1 MLGKSLINQVPKHL
15 STLRIVAVAQVN
27 YLLNVTP
34 QMQQTFLLSFDWVA
48 FVGSELITAD
58 NTVKLR
64 P

>member
-1 MLGKSLINQVPKHL
+1 MLGKSFINQVPEHL

-34 QMQQTFLLSFDWVA
+34 QMQQTFLLSLDCVA
-48 FVGSELITAD
+48 FVGSVLIIAD